1 MPTID
6 HKDVELTLKI
16 YDLRREPVMRAS
28 RDALNG
34 KFWPTTFQEVE
45 DLLKPD
51 HPMNAAFRQVS
62 GYWEMVYSFARHE
75 VIDPDFLVENNGE
88 GLFFFAKIQPYIEQ
102 LRAAASPTML
112 RNTEWIATH
121 SEEGKRR
128 FAFLRGR
135 VEKRL
140 ADMKT

>member
-1 MPTID
+1 MPTVD

-16 YDLRREPVMRAS
+16 YELRREAVMRAS

-34 KFWPTTFQEVE
+34 KFWPTLSEEVT

-75 VIDPDFLVENNGE
+75 VIDPDFLVEDNGE
-88 GLFFFAKIQPYIEQ
+88 GLFFFAKVQPYLEE
-102 LRAAASPTML
+102 LRAAGAPTIL

-121 SEEGKRR
+121 CEEGKRR
-128 FAFLRGR
+128 LAILRGR
-135 VEKRL
+135 VEQRL
-140 ADMKT
+140 ASMKK